1 MLNLDPITVAFQIV
15 NFLVLGFVLNR
26 LLFKPAL
33 QRGAKRS
40 QEQHRLQQELV
51 EEREQAALLRAEME
65 RMQQQI
71 EEDAQNIRLDAQA
84 RADAEK
90 EELLTQVRA
99 EAEQVLA
106 QAQADA
112 ARMRQQAL
120 IESRDQ
126 VVDAILGISGTVIG
140 RAAPPDV
147 HDRLVSGLNER
158 IREMGRAEMQRVN
171 AIRRSLGT
179 REPIAHIAAAR
190 ELSAEQ
196 RGQLAQMLTA
206 LADRHVALELETD
219 SGLVA
224 GVRVRLGDTVMDN
237 SIAGQLAE
245 LRDQVRLALNEQAV
259 GG

>member
-1 MLNLDPITVAFQIV
+1 MLNLDPITIAFQIV
-15 NFLVLGFVLNR
+15 NFLVLAFVLQR

-33 QRGAKRS
+33 RRAAERS
-40 QEQHRLQQELV
+40 KEQQKLQQELA
-51 EEREQAALLRAEME
+51 EEREKAASLRAEME
-65 RMQQQI
+65 RMQQQV
-71 EEDAQNIRLDAQA
+71 EEEAQTIRSDAQA
-84 RADAEK
+84 RADAER
-90 EELLTQVRA
+90 EELLAQVQD
-99 EAEQVLA
+99 EAKQMLA

-120 IESRDQ
+120 AESRDQ

-147 HDRLVSGLNER
+147 HDRMVSGLSER
-158 IREMGRAEMQRVN
+158 IRDLGRAEMQRVD

-179 REPIAHIAAAR
+179 REPIAHIVTAR
-190 ELSAEQ
+190 ELSVEQ
-196 RGQLAQMLTA
+196 RAQLAQMLTA
-206 LADRHVALELETD
+206 LADRHVTLELETEP
-219 SGLVA
+219 GLVA

-245 LRDQVRLALNEQAV
+245 LRDQVRGALEAQAA